1 LGKEGNVE
9 ERIRARIEALKAQR
23 DRFLQEANQQIA
35 AANGAIGELE
45 ALLQPEPEPKAEKEA
60 E

>member
-1 LGKEGNVE
+1 VTE
-9 ERIRARIEALKAQR
+9 ERIRARIEELKAQR

-45 ALLQPEPEPKAEKEA
+45 ALLRPEPEAEKEA

>member
-1 LGKEGNVE
+1 ME

>member
-1 LGKEGNVE
+1 ME

-23 DRFLQEANQQIA
+23 DQFVAEANQQIA

-45 ALLQPEPEPKAEKEA
+45 ALLQPEPEAEKEDECA
-60 E
+60 